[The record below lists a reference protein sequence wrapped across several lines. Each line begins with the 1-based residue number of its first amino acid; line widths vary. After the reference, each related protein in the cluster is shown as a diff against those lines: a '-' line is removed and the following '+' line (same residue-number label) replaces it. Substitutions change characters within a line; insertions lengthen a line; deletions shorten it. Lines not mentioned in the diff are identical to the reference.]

1 MVHNIKPV
9 EYKHDRQLQ
18 KLNKRLKELEDTAEK
33 LTGQITQ

>member
-1 MVHNIKPV
+1 MMQNIEPV

-18 KLNKRLKELEDTAEK
+18 KLNKRLKQLEDTAGK